1 MRIKWDRVGR
11 MAILAVLCA
20 IVYLYL
26 SAGYSLLSSWR
37 ESKRDGAQVQTL
49 ERQHRVLERQR
60 AVLAS
65 PGTLQTEARRLG
77 MVRPGEQT
85 YVVSGLP
92 AN

>member
-1 MRIKWDRVGR
+1 

-37 ESKRDGAQVQTL
+37 ESKHDDAQVQTL
-49 ERQHRVLERQR
+49 ERQHVALERQR
-60 AVLAS
+60 AALTS